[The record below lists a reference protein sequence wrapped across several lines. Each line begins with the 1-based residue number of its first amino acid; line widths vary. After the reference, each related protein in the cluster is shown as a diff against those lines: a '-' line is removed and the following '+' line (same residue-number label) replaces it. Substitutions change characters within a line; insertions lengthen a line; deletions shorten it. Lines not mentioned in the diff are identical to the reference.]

1 MFLKQLSDSG
11 VDPESSRLFQPQL
24 KISGWILEF
33 DVIILKI
40 KKIAICLIEGLQ
52 YKKKKQLYQKYLED
66 WDCKLVYQLYYS
78 FYKIQNKRALLIFN
92 LHSCLN
98 NNFI

>member
-33 DVIILKI
+33 DVTV
-40 KKIAICLIEGLQ
+40 Q
-52 YKKKKQLYQKYLED
+52 KKKY
-66 WDCKLVYQLYYS
+66 
-78 FYKIQNKRALLIFN
+78 R
-92 LHSCLN
+92 
-98 NNFI
+98 